1 MDYRDWQEKTY
12 TLEFINVISCFMA
25 SPFNR
30 PLSHCETEKNGNY
43 IADCCRIAGEDATSP
58 FLIFD
63 FIDAWEGQ
71 RIVRIVAESMTKR
84 QAVFRLRKS
93 SFPAFD
99 IENQFD
105 PPFDKVGKY
114 RDFNNFNDL
123 LLELQYENVR
133 FDDFIDAALDDEYPL

>member
-1 MDYRDWQEKTY
+1 MT
-12 TLEFINVISCFMA
+12 
-25 SPFNR
+25 
-30 PLSHCETEKNGNY
+30 TEKQDAKKIDFLLTGGHLLKE
-43 IADCCRIAGEDATSP
+43 IPSEDPLARTWFEICIDESGIKKYPFRLPPHAMLQNSP
-58 FLIFD
+58 YFPKEDL
-63 FIDAWEGQ
+63 Q
-71 RIVRIVAESMTKR
+71 S
-84 QAVFRLRKS
+84 AVFRLRKS